1 MKYEKKNSTINDME
15 LHKQVIDYIYRSGY
29 KNLLLAF
36 SGGLDST
43 VLLDILTILRNEQ
56 QAILSHST
64 QPITLRAI
72 HIHHGLSKYA
82 DYWVYHCEQQCKQRN
97 VPFNVFSVKLSDISE
112 GIEASARKV
121 RYDVLRNNLLSNEV
135 LLTGHHQDDQAETF
149 LLALKRGSG
158 PAGLASMGMD
168 TVFYEHRLLR
178 PLLPF
183 SKENLIFY
191 AKERKISF
199 IEDDSNSNDRFDR
212 NFIRKYIIQIK
223 QRWPKFCNAVARSAR
238 LCADQ
243 EKIID
248 ELLIKNINELMNPD
262 GSLYFTPLI
271 KMNFLIIRAILRR
284 WLASNGIKMPSC
296 KQIDNILHDVVLSRR
311 DAKPQIKVSYRKLL
325 CRFRNRLYILPVQS
339 LISLDNIILQWPT
352 NEEHLFLPK
361 DIGLLT
367 RKCVYYKHILDK
379 SLDNTSQF
387 SVIRAPRDDEKVYI
401 RFGSVSGRLNIIGRH
416 RSRKLKKIWQE
427 LAVPPWLRKIIPLL
441 YYNNILIAALGF
453 FVTKDSKLNNTYLY
467 NKWIIYWINKKNI

>member
-1 MKYEKKNSTINDME
+1 MKKNINYME
-15 LHKQVIDYIYRSGY
+15 WHKQVIDYIYRSEY

-43 VLLDILTILRNEQ
+43 VLLDILTVLRNEQ
-56 QAILSHST
+56 KAILSYST

-72 HIHHGLSKYA
+72 HINHGLSKYA

-97 VPFNVFSVKLSDISE
+97 VPLNVFNVKLSDISE

-158 PAGLASMGMD
+158 PAGLSSMGMD

-178 PLLPF
+178 PLLQC

-191 AKERKISF
+191 AKERKISC

-223 QRWPKFCNAVARSAR
+223 QRWPKFCNAVSRSAR

-248 ELLIKNINELMNPD
+248 ELLIKNINEIINHD
-262 GSLYFTPLI
+262 GSLYFTPLL

-284 WLASNGIKMPSC
+284 WLASNGIKMPSF
-296 KQIDNILHDVVLSRR
+296 KKIDNILHDVMLSRR
-311 DAKPQIKVSYRKLL
+311 DAIPQIKVSYKKLL
-325 CRFRNRLYILPVQS
+325 CRFRNRLYILPVQYF
-339 LISLDNIILQWPT
+339 ISLDNIIFKWPT
-352 NEEHLFLPK
+352 NEETLFLHK
-361 DIGLLT
+361 DIGFLT
-367 RKCVYYKHILDK
+367 RKFVYYNNV
-379 SLDNTSQF
+379 SLDNTSIHF
-387 SVIRAPRDDEKVYI
+387 SVIRAPLDDEKVYI
-401 RFGSVSGRLNIIGRH
+401 RFGSVSGRLHIIGRH

-453 FVTKDSKLNNTYLY
+453 FVTKDSKLNTKDLY